1 VRHRTSRYLNNRLEQ
16 DHRGIKSRCRPML
29 GLKSTAAKSS
39 RSGLLPCASLSR
51 MGALT
56 AREAKWMVS
65 HENCESQLHDAT
77 HQVAIQ
83 RASLPGSPEDPA
95 AWSQDRLLTSTE
107 ASGAPASSDGD
118 CQDAF
123 SRAQPIRQSQGRQCT
138 GANATCRTLWP
149 LPLTGTP
156 QDESLVA
163 VTVNRRCLMPV
174 ARRI

>member
-1 VRHRTSRYLNNRLEQ
+1 
-16 DHRGIKSRCRPML
+16 ML
-29 GLKSTAAKSS
+29 GRSVDLYSRRLYRRLLQSHDGVHVAAPGSVAKSI

-123 SRAQPIRQSQGRQCT
+123 SRAQRIRQSQGRQCT
-138 GANATCRTLWP
+138 GPNATCRTLWP

-163 VTVNRRCLMPV
+163 VTVNRRCMMPV